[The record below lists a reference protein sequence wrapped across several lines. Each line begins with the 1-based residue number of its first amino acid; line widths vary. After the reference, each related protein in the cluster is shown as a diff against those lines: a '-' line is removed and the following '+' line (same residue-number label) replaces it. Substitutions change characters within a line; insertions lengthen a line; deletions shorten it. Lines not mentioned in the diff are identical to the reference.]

1 MILVGLAV
9 LAAVGGVTA
18 LVAWNLTWLRRA
30 PNAGGADR
38 PSVTILIPARNE
50 VAGIEAAV
58 RAASTQRGVDL
69 EVIVLDDGSTDGT
82 GDVLRR
88 LATTLP
94 GLRIVDGAPLPPGW
108 AGKAWACWQLARTHA
123 RAPWILFVDA
133 DVRLAPDAAARLV
146 AAAREQ
152 AAEFVSG
159 VPRQVLGSI
168 GEALVVPLIH
178 LVLLAYLPLALVRRH
193 PMPALA
199 AGCGQLMLADRG
211 AYLAAGGH
219 QAIAATR
226 HDGLMLARRMKAS
239 AFGVGLI
246 DAGDLAT
253 CRMYRGLGETWRGFS
268 RNAYEAIGSPAALA
282 TMTALNLGLFVVP
295 FAGATWAWAGGG
307 DAVARLVWT
316 AAAGLVLAIRST
328 LLARFG
334 GPAWIVA
341 ATPLA
346 VLLMVGI
353 QLHSFLDHVTD
364 RPVAWRARVYRAAA
378 PFEGR

>member
-239 AFGVGLI
+239 AFGV
-246 DAGDLAT
+246 
-253 CRMYRGLGETWRGFS
+253 CHQSS
-268 RNAYEAIGSPAALA
+268 RSQAKGMP
-282 TMTALNLGLFVVP
+282 
-295 FAGATWAWAGGG
+295 
-307 DAVARLVWT
+307 
-316 AAAGLVLAIRST
+316 
-328 LLARFG
+328 
-334 GPAWIVA
+334 
-341 ATPLA
+341 
-346 VLLMVGI
+346 
-353 QLHSFLDHVTD
+353 
-364 RPVAWRARVYRAAA
+364 
-378 PFEGR
+378 